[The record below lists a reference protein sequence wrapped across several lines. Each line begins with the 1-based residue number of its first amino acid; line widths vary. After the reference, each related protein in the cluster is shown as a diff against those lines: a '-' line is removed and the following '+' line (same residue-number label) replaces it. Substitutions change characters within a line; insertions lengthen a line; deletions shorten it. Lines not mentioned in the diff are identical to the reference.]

1 MYICGPS
8 ALHGGEVALQF
19 PRVIATVKA
28 GAALRSELFGDEA
41 RMQHAYSSGTS
52 TTRCQ
57 GQTVRTAVLVPAP
70 GRYRAF
76 KARPS
81 QSKCSPHH
89 ALGPLFLYNQPARV
103 SKNLSVSYL

>member
-57 GQTVRTAVLVPAP
+57 G
-70 GRYRAF
+70 
-76 KARPS
+76 
-81 QSKCSPHH
+81 PHH